1 MKTVTAALY
10 ACAGAACALLCT
22 PLTIGWGSFSPS
34 RWPMWGEPVFWVA
47 FVVPAVF
54 LLGVILVVFRAR
66 LGYLTGLIAAGLA
79 LRFFLQWEMYDYHF
93 VNSWILFNAPVPAKA
108 LIQPAV
114 RLVVIILVIVAFI
127 YSLLRLAPV
136 KWRIAGKPVCER
148 SWLVFAVLLPILGV
162 WYFTAVSPY
171 RVPIWDLYDSPP
183 LFRVVHVEKHGL
195 YFHETEVIVDRD
207 GRFWLRQDD
216 RRLFQYSFEVT
227 GASGDVPAENM
238 EAIEAVIGAGRY
250 GNSDHSRNVS
260 PWSWSADRWFIYSEQ
275 RPQWSLANVDG
286 SRVPS
291 DILTWFEKAQVLSK
305 EHIERGTLRD
315 VCLGFCFFQGPPL
328 VTH

>member
-1 MKTVTAALY
+1 MKTVTATLY
-10 ACAGAACALLCT
+10 VCTGSTCLL
-22 PLTIGWGSFSPS
+22 LFSPLMARWTEGDPG
-34 RWPMWGEPVFWVA
+34 RWPMWGEPGFWVA
-47 FVVPAVF
+47 FVVPAIF
-54 LLGVILVVFRAR
+54 LLGAILVFFGRW
-66 LGYLTGLIAAGLA
+66 LGHLTGLTAAALA
-79 LRFFLQWEMYDYHF
+79 LNFFVPWETYDYRF
-93 VNSWILFNAPVPAKA
+93 ANSWTLFNLPGPSRTLVEPC
-108 LIQPAV
+108 V
-114 RLVVIILVIVAFI
+114 RLAAIMLVIFTTI
-127 YSLLRLAPV
+127 YSLWRLAPS

-148 SWLVFAVLLPILGV
+148 SWLVFVVLLPILCV

-195 YFHETEVIVDRD
+195 YFHETEVIVARD

-216 RRLFQYSFEVT
+216 RRLFQHSFEEA
-227 GASGDVPAENM
+227 GASGDVPAENE
-238 EAIEAVIGAGRY
+238 EAIDAVIRSGRY

-260 PWSWSADRWFIYSEQ
+260 PWTWSADRWFIYSEE
-275 RPQWSLANVDG
+275 PPKWSLANVDG

-291 DILTWFEKAQVLSK
+291 DILTWFEKAQELSK

-315 VCLGFCFFQGPPL
+315 VCLGFCFFRGPPL